1 VAPILKDLI
10 FNRGPATVMAWAG
23 QVATWQFEQ
32 IIPAHLAAPVTATPK
47 DFLAAFAFL
56 QPQPNPAHHCDLD
69 PIRSADSQLLRD
81 IDQLL
86 VKGGIAQPRVTE

>member
-1 VAPILKDLI
+1 
-10 FNRGPATVMAWAG
+10 M
-23 QVATWQFEQ
+23 
-32 IIPAHLAAPVTATPK
+32 
-47 DFLAAFAFL
+47 
-56 QPQPNPAHHCDLD
+56 D